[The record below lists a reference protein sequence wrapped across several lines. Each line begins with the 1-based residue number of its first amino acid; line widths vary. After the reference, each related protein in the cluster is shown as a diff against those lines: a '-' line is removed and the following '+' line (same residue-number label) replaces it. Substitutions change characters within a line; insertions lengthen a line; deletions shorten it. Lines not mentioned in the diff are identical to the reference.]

1 MAQLIVADKDK
12 CNLSYTCVRVCPSK
26 AIKIADRHAQIL
38 PDRCI
43 GCGHCVTMC
52 SQEAISYRD
61 EQTIVQ
67 ELLASK
73 MKVAAIC
80 DSAISGEFNDVTDYR
95 KFVAMIRAL
104 GFDFVTEM
112 SFAVDLIAY
121 RYKDLVDNFQGKH
134 FISSKCPATVKYI
147 ERHEP
152 ELVENLAGIV
162 PPYVAM
168 SKVVHQRYG
177 ADTKIVYIT
186 ACTAAKDDTKRFH
199 GSDGSI
205 ESVLTF
211 VELRKLFKKK
221 RITENTVE
229 YSEFDPPLGRK
240 GGLFPISH
248 GLFQAVDINQGL
260 LEGNILITEGR
271 TNFLQ
276 SIKEFKEEKDMH
288 QHLDLFYCRGCIMAP
303 GMTPGGKKFTRRSQV
318 IEYVDKRMKAIDVYQ
333 WRLDIEEFKTLDL
346 SRSFKS
352 VDLRLSHPSEE
363 DIDRVLI
370 EMGKGK
376 REDQLGCGAC
386 GYPSCREFA
395 VAHLQGL
402 TNFEQ
407 CYTYSIKSLRSYV
420 KKLNAS
426 NEKYKQ
432 SQDAL
437 LKSEEKA
444 RYEERSA
451 KEAAET
457 TTAMLNKLRAGVVMV
472 DANLKVVEA
481 NRRFIEMLGEDARE
495 ISMLIPGLKG
505 AELSKLIDFHRV
517 FTTVLQSGQDVLD
530 RDVTYGNSILNV
542 SVFTIKKNE
551 VVGGI
556 IRDLVTPEVRKEEVI
571 KRARDVI
578 KENLQTVQQIAF
590 LLGESASKTE
600 KTLNSIIEAQQ
611 LGESNESGK

>member
-1 MAQLIVADKDK
+1 MAQLIVADQDK

-26 AIKIADRHAQIL
+26 AIKIADKHAHIL
-38 PDRCI
+38 ADRCI
-43 GCGHCVTMC
+43 GCGHCVTVC
-52 SQEAISYRD
+52 AQEAISYRD
-61 EQTIVQ
+61 EQTVVQ
-67 ELLASK
+67 ELLGSK
-73 MKVAAIC
+73 KKVAAIC
-80 DSAISGEFNDVTDYR
+80 DPAISGEFSDVTDYR

-104 GFDFVTEM
+104 GFDLVTEM

-121 RYKDLVDNFQGKH
+121 RYKDLVEHFQGKH

-152 ELVENLAGIV
+152 DLVDNLAAIV
-162 PPYVAM
+162 PPYIAM
-168 SKVVHQRYG
+168 SKVVHKRYG
-177 ADTKIVYIT
+177 DDAKIVYIT
-186 ACTAAKDDTKRFH
+186 ACTAAKDDTRRFH
-199 GSDGSI
+199 GTDGGI
-205 ESVLTF
+205 DAVLTF
-211 VELRKLFKKK
+211 VELRKLFRKN
-221 RITENTVE
+221 RIGENTVE

-271 TNFLQ
+271 ANFLQ
-276 SIKEFKEEKDMH
+276 SIKEFRDEKEMN
-288 QHLDLFYCRGCIMAP
+288 QHLDLFYCKGCTMAP
-303 GMTPGGKKFTRRSQV
+303 GMTPSDKKFTRRSQV

-333 WRLDIEEFKTLDL
+333 WRLDIEEFKPLDL
-346 SRSFKS
+346 SRTFKR
-352 VDLRLSHPSEE
+352 VDLRLNQPSEE
-363 DIDRVLI
+363 EVNRVLV
-370 EMGKGK
+370 EMGKG
-376 REDQLGCGAC
+376 RIEDQLGCGAC
-386 GYPSCREFA
+386 GYPTCRDFA
-395 VAHLQGL
+395 IAHLQGL

-420 KKLNAS
+420 SKLNAS
-426 NEKYKQ
+426 NDKYKQ
-432 SQDAL
+432 SQEAL

-444 RYEERSA
+444 RQEEQLAR
-451 KEAAET
+451 EAAET

-472 DANLKVVEA
+472 DENLKVIEA
-481 NRRFIEMLGEDARE
+481 NRRFIEMLGEDARS
-495 ISMLIPGLKG
+495 ISELIPGLKG
-505 AELSKLIDFHRV
+505 AELTKLIDFHRV

-530 RDVTYGNSILNV
+530 RDVTYGKSIFNV
-542 SVFTIKKNE
+542 SVFTIKKNK

-600 KTLNSIIEAQQ
+600 KTLNSIIQAQQ
-611 LGESNESGK
+611 LGETDESGQ